1 MIYKKV
7 IPETFEKH
15 GVDNKELENAMI
27 ELFSQFESHMLSKG
41 MVRKLDEKLQEHNKR
56 HRSAWGG

>member
-27 ELFSQFESHMLSKG
+27 ELFSQFESHMLSNG
-41 MVRKLDEKLQEHNKR
+41 MIRKLDEKLKEQEDRRKK
-56 HRSAWGG
+56 AWGG

>member
-27 ELFSQFESHMLSKG
+27 ELFSQFENHMLSDSTI
-41 MVRKLDEKLQEHNKR
+41 RKVDERLQR
-56 HRSAWGG
+56 LSDRRRQAWGG

>member
-7 IPETFEKH
+7 IPETFEKY

-27 ELFSQFESHMLSKG
+27 DLFSQFESHMLSNG
-41 MVRKLDEKLQEHNKR
+41 MIRKLDEKLKEHEDR
-56 HRSAWGG
+56 HKKAFGG

>member
-15 GVDNKELENAMI
+15 GVDNNELENAMI
-27 ELFSQFESHMLSKG
+27 ELFSKFESHMLSNG
-41 MVRKLDEKLQEHNKR
+41 MIRKLDERLKEHEDRRKK
-56 HRSAWGG
+56 AWGG

>member
-1 MIYKKV
+1 LIYKKV

-27 ELFSQFESHMLSKG
+27 ELFSQFESHMLSDS
-41 MVRKLDEKLQEHNKR
+41 MIRKVDERLQKLSDRRRQ
-56 HRSAWGG
+56 AWGG

>member
-27 ELFSQFESHMLSKG
+27 ELFSKFESHMLSNG
-41 MVRKLDEKLQEHNKR
+41 MIRKLDERLKEHEDRRKK
-56 HRSAWGG
+56 AWGG

>member
-15 GVDNKELENAMI
+15 GVDNKKLENAII
-27 ELFSQFESHMLSKG
+27 ELFSQFESHMLSDS
-41 MVRKLDEKLQEHNKR
+41 MIRKVDERLQKLSDRRRQ
-56 HRSAWGG
+56 AWGG